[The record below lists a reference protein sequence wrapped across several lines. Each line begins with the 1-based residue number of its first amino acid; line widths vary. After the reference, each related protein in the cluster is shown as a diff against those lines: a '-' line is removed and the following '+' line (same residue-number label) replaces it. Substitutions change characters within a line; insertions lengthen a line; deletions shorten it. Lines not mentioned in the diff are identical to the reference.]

1 MMPDRQAQG
10 RYGEDRA
17 ARWYVD
23 HGFTV
28 LDRNWRAGRSG
39 EIDLV
44 VGRAGLVVICEV
56 KARSSTAFGQ
66 PFEAVTPTKQQ
77 RIRRLAG
84 QWLAAHPVSER
95 RDVRFDVVSVL
106 GGRVEVIED
115 AF

>member
-1 MMPDRQAQG
+1 VPADRQAHG

-17 ARWYVD
+17 AAWYVEQ
-23 HGFTV
+23 GYTV

-44 VGRAGLVVICEV
+44 VGRGTLVVVCEV
-56 KARSSTAFGQ
+56 KARSSTTFGQ
-66 PFEAVTPTKQQ
+66 PFEAVTAAKQL
-77 RIRRLAG
+77 RIRRLAA
-84 QWLAAHPVSER
+84 QWLAAHPVRER

-106 GGRVEVIED
+106 GGRVEVIEE